1 MHAPFAQVTCWSSGA
16 KVRDCRETFTR
27 NMPIRSSEFP
37 CRGNLRDPS
46 TLRMRFQLPR
56 TSATAS
62 CRRNSFCRFSF
73 RSASCAGAAKAIG
86 GSRESCT
93 CVPSELQVRPA
104 GVATGTFP
112 PAHPAVGRGCSLDAE
127 KLFSRSREQ
136 LLVPRGRASPG
147 RGRVSRRAARR
158 GRFGLLGWNLGPG
171 AAEVAPLGR
180 RRVRG
185 NDAIRAVSAR

>member
-1 MHAPFAQVTCWSSGA
+1 MHAPFAQVTRWSSGA

-27 NMPIRSSEFP
+27 NTSIRSSEFP

-86 GSRESCT
+86 GSRESRT
-93 CVPSELQVRPA
+93 CAPSELQLRPA
-104 GVATGTFP
+104 GVAIGTFP
-112 PAHPAVGRGCSLDAE
+112 PAHPAVGRSCSLDAE

-136 LLVPRGRASPG
+136 LLPAGGACPG
-147 RGRVSRRAARR
+147 RRR
-158 GRFGLLGWNLGPG
+158 GGGDSGFWGWNLGRG
-171 AAEVAPLGR
+171 AAGGAPPGPSL
-180 RRVRG
+180 VPG
-185 NDAIRAVSAR
+185 NAAIRAVSAR